1 MIDKKRSLWWWCPVK
16 TLLELEG
23 QFYIWK
29 IIMWELALKDVQY
42 TGNQPFVLVW
52 SNENWTVS
60 YEYGMLWNSEILKQS
75 SH

>member
-1 MIDKKRSLWWWCPVK
+1 MK

-29 IIMWELALKDVQY
+29 TIMWELALKDVQY
-42 TGNQPFVLVW
+42 TGNQPLVW